1 MGLALILAAI
11 AGFGRAAASPPQ
23 AITLLYF
30 EGQGLPGAAL
40 LRWATGTEYETAG
53 FRLERGDSLNG
64 TYEELE
70 QIGFIPAE
78 GNGLMGAEYE
88 ATDADN
94 VVDGQAYWYVLFE
107 IENDGSENTAGP
119 IRVFAGPATATPTA
133 TASPTTASQPP
144 ASSSPTEVPPTDL
157 PPGAPSTPTPLPT
170 AGGAATAGATQP
182 AGSTGGGSAL
192 GNGSTTGQTV
202 PIGQVQDSTPP
213 AGYPPAGQVATPAP
227 PEAVQSPPAGY
238 PPATA
243 TMAAPAQIGT
253 VPGFPGGVQPAGTP
267 IRSAE
272 PTRPASSLGATGA
285 GSEAAATGQSDPSP
299 TAGTILLLW
308 VGFILALVVF
318 ILSVIGSIILFTRQR
333 MQAR

>member
-1 MGLALILAAI
+1 
-11 AGFGRAAASPPQ
+11 
-23 AITLLYF
+23 
-30 EGQGLPGAAL
+30 L

-53 FRLERGDSLNG
+53 FRLERADSLNG
-64 TYEELE
+64 TYEALE

-78 GNGLMGAEYE
+78 GSGLMGAEYE

-119 IRVFAGPATATPTA
+119 IRIVAGPATATPTA
-133 TASPTTASQPP
+133 TASPTATSKPP
-144 ASSSPTEVPPTDL
+144 VNSSPTGVPTTDL

-170 AGGAATAGATQP
+170 SGGAATAVATQP
-182 AGSTGGGSAL
+182 SGSTGGGSAI
-192 GNGSTTGQTV
+192 GTGATGQTV
-202 PIGQVQDSTPP
+202 PIGQVQNGTPP
-213 AGYPPAGQVATPAP
+213 SGYPPAGQVTAPAP
-227 PEAVQSPPAGY
+227 PAAIQSPPPGY

-243 TMAAPAQIGT
+243 TTAAPPQEGT

-272 PTRPASSLGATGA
+272 PTRPALSLGTSGA
-285 GSEAAATGQSDPSP
+285 SSEAAATGQIDSGP
-299 TAGTILLLW
+299 TAGTILVLW

-318 ILSVIGSIILFTRQR
+318 ILSVIGSIILYTRQR